1 MSNIN
6 EELGRMKS
14 LFSYQKGKVIS
25 EQGIPTGFNTYAP
38 PTYAPPASAPP
49 KQNYPASFNPY
60 GAVLGQQTNLVDCSK
75 FNNPVIDVPNAAQQ
89 SEFAQKSGLNP
100 NVEANKEFFCSFKKM
115 SAKLAEIQ
123 KVGTTTQN
131 KPAAPPPIPTE
142 LKNIDGVK
150 KFQDWL
156 DTNKAGWATGYPN
169 NILNK
174 SGKGYGRMGPR
185 TQKAWGLYKTEFLTP
200 TAEVKPIT
208 PQEIATI
215 NKVDKPDVSKTAVA
229 APTNIT
235 APNVQNLT
243 PAKTPQQYYEQL
255 VSMNLIDPV
264 GGNRIVYKGEPPAD
278 NIKKAINDYLTT
290 QGYTQKL
297 EKNKNDG
304 RIKLVYTK

>member
-1 MSNIN
+1 MSNILN

-14 LFSYQKGKVIS
+14 LFSYEKGKVIS
-25 EQGIPTGFNTYAP
+25 EQGQTDM
-38 PTYAPPASAPP
+38 
-49 KQNYPASFNPY
+49 SFLY
-60 GAVLGQQTNLVDCSK
+60 GQQNNLVNCAGLNKVVPD
-75 FNNPVIDVPNAAQQ
+75 IPNATQQ
-89 SEFAQKSGLNP
+89 SDFAQKSGLNP
-100 NVEANKEFFCSFKKM
+100 NVETNKQFFCSLQKM
-115 SAKLAEIQ
+115 SDKLAEIQ
-123 KVGTTTQN
+123 KVGATTQN
-131 KPAAPPPIPTE
+131 KSDTPPQIPTE

-215 NKVDKPDVSKTAVA
+215 NKVDKPDVSKTAVT
-229 APTNIT
+229 APTNIA
-235 APNVQNLT
+235 APNVQNLV
-243 PAKTPQQYYEQL
+243 PVKTPQQYYEQL

-290 QGYTQKL
+290 QGYIQKL

-304 RIKLVYTK
+304 KIKLVYTK

>member
-1 MSNIN
+1 MSNILN

-14 LFSYQKGKVIS
+14 LFSYEKGKVIS
-25 EQGIPTGFNTYAP
+25 EQERYVTPQTASPQTQAQAQQFYSKLYNGI
-38 PTYAPPASAPP
+38 
-49 KQNYPASFNPY
+49 Q
-60 GAVLGQQTNLVDCSK
+60 
-75 FNNPVIDVPNAAQQ
+75 NNPQTIVNCAGISTNVMDTPTQAQQ
-89 SEFAQKSGLNP
+89 SDFAQKSGLNP
-100 NVEANKEFFCSFKKM
+100 NVETNKQFFCSLQKM

-123 KVGTTTQN
+123 KVGATTQN
-131 KPAAPPPIPTE
+131 KPDAPPQIPTE

-208 PQEIATI
+208 QQEIATI
-215 NKVDKPDVSKTAVA
+215 NATDKPVVSKTAVT

-235 APNVQNLT
+235 APNVQNLV
-243 PAKTPQQYYEQL
+243 PAKTPQEYYEQL
-255 VSMNLIDPV
+255 VSMKLIDPV

-278 NIKKAINDYLTT
+278 NIKKAISDYLTT

-297 EKNKNDG
+297 EKNKNNG
-304 RIKLVYTK
+304 KIKLVYTK